1 MPKPYRSDGKQ
12 TMSPMEVKRA
22 ELAKKKR
29 QIIRGQNDRIAYGNA
44 LRVTTNKNGVQ
55 TSNAIGL

>member
-22 ELAKKKR
+22 ELARKKR
-29 QIIRGQNDRIAYGNA
+29 EIIKGQNTQTAASAKKSEGTTGYGPI
-44 LRVTTNKNGVQ
+44 V
-55 TSNAIGL
+55 I

>member
-12 TMSPMEVKRA
+12 TMSPIEVKRA

-29 QIIRGQNDRIAYGNA
+29 EIIKGQNTRISAPKGVY
-44 LRVTTNKNGVQ
+44 VNGKE
-55 TSNAIGL
+55 IGL

>member
-12 TMSPMEVKRA
+12 TMSPIEVKRA

-29 QIIRGQNDRIAYGNA
+29 EIIKGQNTQTAAAAKKSEGTTGYGPI
-44 LRVTTNKNGVQ
+44 V
-55 TSNAIGL
+55 I

>member
-29 QIIRGQNDRIAYGNA
+29 EIIKGQNTQTAA
-44 LRVTTNKNGVQ
+44 AANKSKGFTASGPIV
-55 TSNAIGL
+55 I